1 MELTRRDALAVAA
14 TAAAG
19 VAALGMDAQARAD
32 EAAGFN
38 PNHADEGY
46 NYTFNNGPLT
56 SAEQHAVISESTT
69 GARTS
74 FPSPRSPRPQRASPT
89 TRRARSCSTSLR
101 SPRTSSSPTAR

>member
-1 MELTRRDALAVAA
+1 MELTRRDALVAGVAA

-56 SAEQHAVISESTT
+56 SAEQHAVIS
-69 GARTS
+69 
-74 FPSPRSPRPQRASPT
+74 QRASPT
-89 TRRARSCSTSLR
+89 TRRVPSCSTSLR